1 MSQTSVSARWC
12 FWSQARHSSRV
23 VTYSVLGISM
33 SSSPLRS
40 EATLAAERHRLS
52 TPLLPARIERREDL
66 PDGPDVIG
74 RMGGGGE
81 RGGGAHAVPAGARG
95 DDLPPG
101 GRFVTEPVA
110 QRAPLI
116 LGTLGVL
123 PAGAEVGARER
134 IRLAGG
140 PAVQDGEAEPNVID
154 MGGD

>member
-33 SSSPLRS
+33 PSSPLRS
-40 EATLAAERHRLS
+40 QTPISAERDGAPAR
-52 TPLLPARIERREDL
+52 LLPSRLERRENL

-74 RMGGGGE
+74 RMRGGGE

-101 GRFVTEPVA
+101 ARFAAQPVA

-116 LGTLGVL
+116 LGNLGEI
-123 PAGAEVGARER
+123 G
-134 IRLAGG
+134 
-140 PAVQDGEAEPNVID
+140 
-154 MGGD
+154 